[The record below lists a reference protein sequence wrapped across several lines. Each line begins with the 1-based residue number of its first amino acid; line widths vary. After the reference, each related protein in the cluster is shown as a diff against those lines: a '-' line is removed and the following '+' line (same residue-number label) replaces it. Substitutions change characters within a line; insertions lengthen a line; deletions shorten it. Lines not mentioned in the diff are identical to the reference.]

1 MQINYSKKE
10 HKDIT
15 ESVVRASNWFA
26 TNGFISLDR
35 RHPVVFKRLINH
47 LQLVKSVHSSKQV

>member
-10 HKDIT
+10 RKEIT

-26 TNGFISLDR
+26 TNEFISLDR
-35 RHPVVFKRLINH
+35 RLPVVFARLINH
-47 LQLVKSVHSSKQV
+47 LQLVKPVHFSKYA